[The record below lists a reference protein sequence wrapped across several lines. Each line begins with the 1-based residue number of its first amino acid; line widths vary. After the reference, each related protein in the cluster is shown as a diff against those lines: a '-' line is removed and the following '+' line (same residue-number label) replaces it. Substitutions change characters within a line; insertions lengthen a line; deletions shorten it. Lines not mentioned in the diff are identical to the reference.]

1 MARPAKSTKVLTDY
15 SQTKDEIKA
24 RTEMEEKLKGKGLPE
39 FPEWLTERQKNIFNA
54 IIDCLKD
61 SGMLCINDV
70 WILTKAAIAID
81 RIEYLEKSLNNA
93 DTVISD
99 NKDVLAAIKMYT
111 GDFYRACNELCLSP
125 QSRAKLANVAT
136 VKDKEKPLE
145 KLIAKASEI

>member
-1 MARPAKSTKVLTDY
+1 MSRPAKSTKVLTDY
-15 SQTKDEIKA
+15 SQTKEEIKN
-24 RTEMEEKLKGKGLPE
+24 RTEIEEKLKGEGLPE
-39 FPEWLTERQKNIFNA
+39 SPEWLTESQKKIFNA

-70 WILTKAAIAID
+70 WILTKAAVAID

-93 DTVISD
+93 DTAIY
-99 NKDVLAAIKMYT
+99 NKDVLAAIKQYT

-125 QSRAKLANVAT
+125 QSRAKLANVAA